1 MPALSTD
8 FLQQLEQRFGLVGES
23 LPMATT
29 MAKLVQV
36 APTDLTVLLTGETGT
51 GKEVFAQSLHAM
63 SMRKRYPFVS
73 VNCGAIPETLLESEL
88 FGAEKG
94 AYTGADEKRKGFFEA
109 ADRGTIFLD
118 EIGEMPIGTQ
128 VKLLRILESGEFS
141 RLGSSTV
148 QQVDVRVIAATN
160 RDLQYEVKQGRFRQ
174 DLFYRLNS
182 VNIHL
187 PPLRQHPT
195 DIPRLVEFFGTR
207 ASAKAGY
214 VYEGIDDEALRL
226 LEMQPWPGNVR
237 ELRNVVET
245 VIALER
251 GKKITARM
259 VEPYLNPEPEFP
271 QSSTALV
278 RMSEVPSTPDSI
290 DATMLYKSMLQLTAD
305 VSEMK
310 NVLRHLLSM
319 TFEPQQTNGYT
330 VGDESA
336 ASNGHTPKSMIG
348 DDELNLERIEK
359 VAIELALRKAQ
370 GKRREAAK
378 LLGISERTLYRK
390 IDEFGLN

>member
-8 FLQQLEQRFGLVGES
+8 IIQQLEKRFGLVGRS
-23 LPMATT
+23 TPMLAAMT
-29 MAKLVQV
+29 KLIQV

-51 GKEVFAQSLHAM
+51 GKEVFAQSLHAL
-63 SMRKRYPFVS
+63 STRKRSPFVS

-128 VKLLRILESGEFS
+128 VKLLRILETGEFS
-141 RLGSSTV
+141 RLGSSVV

-174 DLFYRLNS
+174 DLFFRLNS

-187 PPLRQHPT
+187 PPLRQHRA
-195 DIPRLVEFFGTR
+195 DIAHLVEYFGNKT
-207 ASAKAGY
+207 ANKIGTTYS
-214 VYEGIDDEALRL
+214 GIEPDALAL
-226 LEMQPWPGNVR
+226 LEMQAWPGNVR
-237 ELRNVVET
+237 ELKNIIET
-245 VIALER
+245 IVTLGRDAVITTDTLSA
-251 GKKITARM
+251 
-259 VEPYLNPEPEFP
+259 YLNLEQEDPPP
-271 QSSTALV
+271 STALV
-278 RMSEVPSTPDSI
+278 RLADTPLPPDNI
-290 DATMLYKSMLQLTAD
+290 DPTMLYKSMLQLTTD

-319 TFEPQQTNGYT
+319 SFDTANHNH
-330 VGDESA
+330 
-336 ASNGHTPKSMIG
+336 ASHANDGSDTPVALIEEN
-348 DDELNLERIEK
+348 ELNLEKIERL
-359 VAIELALRKAQ
+359 AIETALRKAQ

-390 IDEFGLN
+390 IDEFGLNS